1 MPRFLYRAL
10 NAAGEVVEGERE
22 SHDRERLIAALKKE
36 GLRPLQ
42 ALEKRRGGS
51 LRTLALGRRRSRV
64 DDAALVLFTRAVATL
79 LGAGLP
85 LEQALEEAAA
95 GEVSPA
101 MRDVARR
108 LLERVRG
115 GMSFADA
122 LGERGDVFAAHY
134 VGLVRAGEAGGTLEE
149 VMRDLADA
157 VERARNLRQEIRSAL
172 VYPILVLVTAVGS
185 LLILLLAVIPE
196 FEPLFT
202 SAGDSLPVSA
212 AAVLWLSKAL
222 REDAWAILGVL
233 LLAFLAVRQLWRDP
247 QWRRA
252 MDARVLRLPLLGRLL
267 GKLETA
273 RFTRSFGTLLRNGVE
288 LVPALVMSARTLS
301 NATLAQGIE
310 RAAPRLRRGEGVH
323 AALAAA
329 GILPPMAERLVRIGE
344 SSGQLDAM
352 LLTIARIYEEEVARD
367 TRRLVALLVPAV
379 TLALGV
385 IVVAIIGAILSA
397 ILASY
402 DLPF

>member
-10 NAAGEVVEGERE
+10 NAAGELVEGERE
-22 SHDRERLIAALKKE
+22 SGDRDRLIAALKKE

-51 LRTLALGRRRSRV
+51 LRTLALERRRSRV

-101 MRDVARR
+101 MRDVARK

-122 LGERGDVFAAHY
+122 LAERVDVFPPHY

-172 VYPILVLVTAVGS
+172 VYPVLVLVTAVGS

-202 SAGDSLPVSA
+202 GAGDSLPLSA
-212 AAVLWLSKAL
+212 AAVLWLSKTL
-222 REDAWAILGVL
+222 REDAWLILGVV
-233 LLAFLAVRQLWRDP
+233 LLAFFALRQLWRDP
-247 QWRRA
+247 HWRQA
-252 MDARVLRLPLLGRLL
+252 MEARMLRLPLVGRLL
-267 GKLETA
+267 GKLEAA
-273 RFTRSFGTLLRNGVE
+273 RFTRSFGTLLKNGVE
-288 LVPALVMSARTLS
+288 LVPALLMSARTLS
-301 NATLAQGIE
+301 NATLARAIE
-310 RAAPRLRRGEGVH
+310 RVAPRLRRGEGVH

-344 SSGQLDAM
+344 NSGQLDAM
-352 LLTIARIYEEEVARD
+352 LLTIARIYEEELTRD
-367 TRRLVALLVPAV
+367 TKRLVALLVPAV

-385 IVVAIIGAILSA
+385 VVVAIIGAILSA

>member
-42 ALEKRRGGS
+42 ALEKRRGS
-51 LRTLALGRRRSRV
+51 ALRTLALGRRRSRV
-64 DDAALVLFTRAVATL
+64 DDAALVLFTRGVATL

-101 MRDVARR
+101 MRDVARK

-122 LGERGDVFAAHY
+122 LSERGDVFPAHY
-134 VGLVRAGEAGGTLEE
+134 IGLVRAGEAGGTLEE

-172 VYPILVLVTAVGS
+172 VYPVLVLVTAAGS

-212 AAVLWLSKAL
+212 AAVLWLSKTL

-233 LLAFLAVRQLWRDP
+233 LLAFLAGRQLWRDP
-247 QWRRA
+247 YWRRA
-252 MDARVLRLPLLGRLL
+252 MDARMLRLPLLGRLL

-301 NATLAQGIE
+301 NATLAQAIE
-310 RAAPRLRRGEGVH
+310 RVAPRLRRGEGVH

-344 SSGQLDAM
+344 NSGQLDAM
-352 LLTIARIYEEEVARD
+352 LLTIARIYEEELARD
-367 TRRLVALLVPAV
+367 TKRLVALLVPAV
-379 TLALGV
+379 TLGLGV

>member
-22 SHDRERLIAALKKE
+22 SHDRDRLIATLKKE

-101 MRDVARR
+101 MRDIARK

-122 LGERGDVFAAHY
+122 LGERGDVFPAHY

-212 AAVLWLSKAL
+212 AAVLWLSKTL

-233 LLAFLAVRQLWRDP
+233 LLVFLAVRQLWRDP

-252 MDARVLRLPLLGRLL
+252 MDARMLRLPLLGRLL